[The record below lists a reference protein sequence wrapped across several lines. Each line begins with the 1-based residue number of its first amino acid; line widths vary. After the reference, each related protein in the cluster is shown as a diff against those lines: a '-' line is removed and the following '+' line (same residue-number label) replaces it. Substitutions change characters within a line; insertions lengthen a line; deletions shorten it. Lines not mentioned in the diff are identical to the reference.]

1 MISHRQIM
9 NNAATAVR
17 DSADV
22 LEYCKTNFGRGID
35 INVGAY
41 AQGIPSAEDSPFLW
55 IQPKEENEALNQD
68 ETFTVRFT
76 VGGCV
81 KGEGGEKVIMNRI
94 TERTSEQNGLTLN
107 GGNAVVENLRD
118 RIMEVVRDAKAG
130 ARVVAMRRVENDIAH
145 FPLEWA
151 EFFVDYFEAE
161 TLNDPNVM

>member
-1 MISHRQIM
+1 MTSHRLIM
-9 NNAATAVR
+9 NNAATTVR
-17 DSADV
+17 DSAEV
-22 LEYCKTNFGRGID
+22 LEYCKKNFGRGID

-55 IQPKEENEALNQD
+55 IQPKEENEAVNQD

-81 KGEGGEKVIMNRI
+81 KGEGGEKVIVNRV
-94 TERTSEQNGLTLN
+94 TQRTSQQNGLTLN

-118 RIMEVVRDAKAG
+118 IIMQVVRNAKAG

-161 TLNDPNVM
+161 SLNESNIN

>member
-1 MISHRQIM
+1 M
-9 NNAATAVR
+9 NNAAIAVR

-22 LEYCKTNFGRGID
+22 LSYCQENFGRGID

-55 IQPKEENEALNQD
+55 IQPKEENEAVNQD
-68 ETFTVRFT
+68 STFTVRMT

-81 KGEGGEKVIMNRI
+81 KGEGGEKVIVNRVTDR
-94 TERTSEQNGLTLN
+94 TESQNGLTLN
-107 GGNAVVENLRD
+107 GGNAIVEALRD
-118 RIMEVVRDAKAG
+118 LIMQVVRNAKAG

-161 TLNDPNVM
+161 SLNETGIN

>member
-1 MISHRQIM
+1 MTSHRQIM
-9 NNAATAVR
+9 NNAAMAVR
-17 DSADV
+17 DSARV
-22 LEYCKTNFGRGID
+22 LEYCKDNFGRGID

-41 AQGIPSAEDSPFLW
+41 AQGIPTAEDSPFLW
-55 IQPKEENEALNQD
+55 IQPKEENEAVNQD

-94 TERTSEQNGLTLN
+94 TQRTLEQNGLTLN
-107 GGNAVVENLRD
+107 GGNAIVENLRD
-118 RIMEVVRDAKAG
+118 IIMEVVRNAKAG

-161 TLNDPNVM
+161 SLNESIN

>member
-17 DSADV
+17 DSTDV
-22 LEYCKTNFGRGID
+22 LDYCKNNFGRGID

-55 IQPKEENEALNQD
+55 IQPKEQNEAVNQD

-81 KGEGGEKVIMNRI
+81 KGESGEKVIMNRI
-94 TERTSEQNGLTLN
+94 TPRTSDQNGLTLN
-107 GGNAVVENLRD
+107 GGNAIVENLRD
-118 RIMEVVRDAKAG
+118 IIMEVVRNAKAG

-161 TLNDPNVM
+161 SLNESIN